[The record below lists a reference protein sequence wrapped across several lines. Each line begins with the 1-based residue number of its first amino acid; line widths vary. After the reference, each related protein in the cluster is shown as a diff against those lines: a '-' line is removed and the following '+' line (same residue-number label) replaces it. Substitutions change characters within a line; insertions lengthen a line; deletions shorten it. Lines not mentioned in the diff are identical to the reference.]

1 MEPRKKRPRISKPV
15 NVNMTVSGKDLFK
28 AIDRYQPPKPKRD
41 PNAPKPQLRGRK
53 MKTLR
58 EYFGKFNLSDAE
70 YQRLGMAGSELMKYY
85 NYKIE
90 KRIEVINGQSVE
102 VMTYPKRVLSII
114 FRLRGFLTSDLK
126 NERA

>member
-15 NVNMTVSGKDLFK
+15 NVNMSGRDLFK
-28 AIDRYQPPKPKRD
+28 VIDRYQPPKPKRD

-58 EYFGKFNLSDAE
+58 EYFEKFNLSDAE
-70 YQRLGMAGSELMKYY
+70 YQRLGMCAMELMKYY
-85 NYKIE
+85 NYRIE
-90 KRIEVINGQSVE
+90 KKSEIINGQSVE